1 MPFTCTVKNQS
12 EFVFNQLKNT
22 CQQHLRG
29 TAAVDDVI
37 TTTGFA
43 VWNFL
48 TDFHN
53 LLFRCLACEWTKY
66 VFFPQNT
73 LIFKCIYP
81 VITWHWPVEIYT
93 LYIYVK
99 LKYFFHVRKQDDQD
113 CQPSKKSG
121 ARTDFTRFILVEYF
135 IHEWLTSIKIYK
147 YSF

>member
-12 EFVFNQLKNT
+12 EFVFNKLKNT

-53 LLFRCLACEWTKY
+53 LLLRCLACEWTKY

-73 LIFKCIYP
+73 LIFKCIYL

-99 LKYFFHVRKQDDQD
+99 LKYFFFMFGSRTIRIANRRKS
-113 CQPSKKSG
+113 PEPEPIS
-121 ARTDFTRFILVEYF
+121 LVLY
-135 IHEWLTSIKIYK
+135 
-147 YSF
+147 